1 VTRLLLRRLLAA
13 PLTVLGIVVLVFLLV
28 EAAPGSP
35 ADAVL
40 GDRPADAA
48 TRERV
53 ERAFGLDRPA
63 PARLAAWV
71 GAVATG
77 DLGWSPSKSRPVSRV
92 LADALPA
99 TLLLSGLA
107 LAIHLAAGLAIGLL
121 AARRPGGTG
130 DRLLQTAALV
140 LWSSP
145 PFWLGL
151 VAILAFAYA
160 IPIFP
165 PSSSRSIDAATWSLA
180 RRSVDLLWHATL
192 PALVLG
198 LTSAAVLAQHVRAGL
213 VRALGEV
220 FVRAAR
226 ARGAGSRRAM
236 LSHALRHALLPAVQ
250 LAGLSLP
257 SLVSGSLAIE
267 VVFGW
272 PGMGRVAYDA
282 VLARDVPV
290 VLAATLAASVL
301 VVAGNL
307 AADLGA
313 MALDPRV
320 RRAGLGDPR

>member
-1 VTRLLLRRLLAA
+1 MKRLLLRRAVAA
-13 PLTVLGIVVLVFLLV
+13 PLTVLGIVVLVFVLV

-40 GDRPADAA
+40 GDRPTDAA

-63 PARLAAWV
+63 PARLLTWI

-77 DLGWSPSKSRPVSRV
+77 ELGWSPSKSRPVARV
-92 LADALPA
+92 LADAIPA

-107 LAIHLAAGLAIGLL
+107 LAIHLVSGFAVGLL
-121 AARRPGGTG
+121 AARRPGGRG
-130 DRLLQTAALV
+130 DRLLQTTSLV
-140 LWSSP
+140 LWSIP

-151 VAILAFAYA
+151 VAILLFAYA
-160 IPIFP
+160 IPLFP
-165 PSSSRSIDAATWSLA
+165 PSSSRSIDAASWSAA
-180 RRSVDLLWHATL
+180 RRALDLLWHAAL

-198 LTSAAVLAQHVRAGL
+198 LSSAAVLAQHVRSGL
-213 VRALGEV
+213 VHALGEA

-226 ARGAGSRRAM
+226 ARGAEGRRVVTT
-236 LSHALRHALLPAVQ
+236 HALRHALLPAVQ

-257 SLVSGSLAIE
+257 ALVSGSLAIE

-290 VLAATLAASVL
+290 VLATTLAASTL
-301 VVAGNL
+301 VVVGNL

-320 RRAGLGDPR
+320 RSAR